1 MRTYTRAV
9 SCNASCT
16 VCSELSGRAA
26 SDLSGHNA
34 MSASIAEQMVYLP
47 TLGTLGG
54 RQGVDLGGCRQ
65 AFKGLL

>member
-1 MRTYTRAV
+1 
-9 SCNASCT
+9 
-16 VCSELSGRAA
+16 
-26 SDLSGHNA
+26 